1 METIIYRS
9 QLELE
14 ISTEKKG
21 IEILIGTYL
30 SDETLKYRVP
40 KPNEKLVNWHL
51 SLPTHYARKIKPGT
65 ILFCIA
71 TPETDQ
77 LIVMNKCRNMNKASE
92 LFDQLVQNLEFGK
105 LKLELTL

>member
-14 ISTEKKG
+14 VSTEKKG

-30 SDETLKYRVP
+30 PDETLKYRVP
-40 KPNEKLVNWHL
+40 KPNEKLANWHL
-51 SLPTHYARKIKPGT
+51 GLPDYYARKIKSGT

-71 TPETDQ
+71 TPKADQ
-77 LIVMNKCRNMNKASE
+77 LIIMNKCRNINKASE
-92 LFDQLVQNLEFGK
+92 LFDQLVQDLEFGK
-105 LKLELTL
+105 LKLEITL